1 MSTALDNP
9 PRGTDPGSPHTAYA
23 PIVVEGL
30 VKRFGNFTA
39 LDGFDLRVESGR
51 VHGFLG
57 PNGAGKST
65 TIRTLLGLYRAS
77 SGTVRVLGRDP
88 ATQSAEINRDVAYVP
103 GDVGFWPNL
112 TGGQVLDALG
122 GLRGARDRER
132 EAELIERF
140 SLDPTRKVRT
150 YSKGNRQKVALVAAL
165 SAPVDL
171 LLLDE
176 PTSGLDPLMEE
187 VFADCITEVAAS
199 GRTVLLSSHVL
210 AEVER
215 LCSHLTIIKD
225 GRTVESG
232 SLADLRAKSAS
243 RVEFRCAAALGATL
257 AGKIRD
263 LGFTPEVGD
272 VAPGEVRVTTQP
284 PRESVPMVLGL
295 LAHHQVT
302 DVSCTPATLEDLFLR
317 HYETRPR

>member
-1 MSTALDNP
+1 MSTALDHAH
-9 PRGTDPGSPHTAYA
+9 RGMDPGSPHTAYA
-23 PIVVEGL
+23 PIVIEGL
-30 VKRFGNFTA
+30 VKRFGTFTA
-39 LDGFDLRVESGR
+39 LDGFYLRVESGR

-65 TIRTLLGLYRAS
+65 TIRTLLGLYRAN
-77 SGTVRVLGRDP
+77 SGRVRVLGLDP
-88 ATQSAEINRDVAYVP
+88 ATHSAAINRKVAYVP

-132 EAELIERF
+132 EAELVERF
-140 SLDPTRKVRT
+140 ALDPTRKIRT

-187 VFADCITEVAAS
+187 VFADCVTEAAS
-199 GRTVLLSSHVL
+199 AGRTVLLSSHVL
-210 AEVER
+210 GEVER
-215 LCSHLTIIKD
+215 LCSHVTIIKE

-232 SLADLRAKSAS
+232 SLADLRALSAS
-243 RVEFRCAAALGATL
+243 RVVFRCATTLGASLVDEFRTL
-257 AGKIRD
+257 GLAP
-263 LGFTPEVGD
+263 TVVE
-272 VAPGEVRVTTQP
+272 VAPGEVRVSSQV
-284 PRESVPMVLGL
+284 PRQKVPDALGL

-302 DVSCTPATLEDLFLR
+302 EIACTPATLEDLFLR